1 MRPPDWAG
9 PLDWDGSAAV
19 VGAGRQ
25 NILRGTFELGL
36 RRGLRPL
43 DFVPFEQGRR
53 AGDRHKTCSNRRS
66 WAGGPGHRGASF
78 LRQCCALRWRPVPPH
93 RRDRCRVC
101 ASQRPHRPRAPL
113 PETQPPRAWRK
124 QERSGQ
130 PRSSARSPAK
140 ARAGMRAG
148 RRKER
153 AWANA
158 ARNQWVCRNSNAC
171 SARTSKKHGGPCS
184 SASGQAE
191 RDKYLGA
198 WPQRQ
203 TMSPRGVIWDSQ
215 ATRSTNM
222 CRRCSTPTVT
232 TVMSTL
238 RPCTTVGVPK
248 VQGWFAKLT
257 PLRQK
262 VAPNAPIQ
270 LPLARQAEA
279 AEAVPPTTRRA
290 AAHGRR
296 RRGATPST
304 EDTPQDIMVGGVGS
318 MRGRLNGCGGASA
331 CCSGSVM

>member
-1 MRPPDWAG
+1 M
-9 PLDWDGSAAV
+9 
-19 VGAGRQ
+19 
-25 NILRGTFELGL
+25 GL
-36 RRGLRPL
+36 RRSLRPL

-66 WAGGPGHRGASF
+66 WAGGPGHGGASF

-130 PRSSARSPAK
+130 PRSSARGPAK

-148 RRKER
+148 GRKER

-248 VQGWFAKLT
+248 VQRWFAKLT

-279 AEAVPPTTRRA
+279 AEAVPPTPRRA

-304 EDTPQDIMVGGVGS
+304 EDTPQDIMVGKGGS